1 MKNKCINLRGGRV
14 LPKEHKD
21 KMTSTGTFSPWDPPK
36 PLPQKPVR
44 VIKAAAPMR
53 ARPQLAPKP
62 QLAGQD
68 VTYTVD
74 NDKIKETER
83 MQDAATELA
92 KTGSST
98 IHHEESGTAQSKSNT
113 LGVIKKSGK
122 VKKMV
127 NQFDKVLGPEGKQIT
142 QMPPQYSKLQN
153 GKPAKDMNSFSLA
166 KEMTPYK
173 KYNKA
178 RLVSSGET
186 QVMLAAPERLAEGS
200 SVSAEQDDK
209 TEKCNETLSF
219 HKSLESNLELEAPNQ
234 PGPKSEFLD
243 FECSQPVEVPV
254 PLMDVLKECP
264 TNCPCLCHIQRPGM
278 VLSWVPAKREEAE
291 GEEDNEPFSDSS
303 SLSNSQ
309 TFQHIFVVN
318 EDPQACLDPSVGAY
332 NESNDRTQNG
342 ILEEFQDSDNCKGYS
357 CSELSDVIHSDTS
370 SVNSEIP
377 GNEISDSCTMG
388 QAEQTTVTM
397 LSYRSAVQEEANDVL
412 NIPVCELSSVKDS
425 EGEQT
430 AAAIQVPPTKAR
442 ICKPPRRK
450 KFLTQLSSDKE
461 EQPPAIPPRVP
472 IKPPR
477 PLHASSFPGW
487 SGLDK
492 KIPEDRKPLQAPY
505 QSATHSLPLEGVHYH
520 KNGRTSTLIA
530 EESYLQQKK
539 IQVQI
544 PVGEDDQIDNG
555 GSLHSQQSQQF
566 RKLNTQR
573 STDWES
579 RLQDEPLYQT
589 YRQTVISKEIKRQ
602 TLARNVSKTSID
614 YNFEALDNSP
624 ERGRASPKTSQRSTS
639 QQNTLWQDLPV
650 VRDSGVLQKI
660 DKEQIRLQ
668 ESMFEVLTSEAS
680 YLRSLNVLIDHFMNS
695 KELENTIIIREKKIL
710 FSNIS
715 KVKEVSESFLND
727 LKDRVDESI
736 LISDIC
742 DIIHCHAEHDFLV
755 YIDYVRN
762 QIYQEQTYSSL
773 MEKNVAF
780 ATVICRLQEL
790 PQCQK
795 LPLTSFLLLPFQRI
809 TRIKMLTE
817 NILKRTE
824 EGSSRE
830 QNAIKALASV
840 SKIIDSCNEEV
851 GKMKQMEELIHIA
864 KKIEFDK
871 LKAIPIIS
879 QNRRV
884 EKQGELSEIIQRG
897 SMFGLKPKFTPVY
910 LFLFTDLLLI
920 CKRSSEKYVALDY
933 AHRSLVHVQD
943 CSEYPQNAGMENCF
957 YLSLLENHQG
967 KTSERLLK
975 APTQSDM
982 HRWIAAFPKPT
993 NETNSTSDTVYEDW
1007 DCPQV
1012 QCVEAYTGQQAD
1024 ELTLEPTDIINVL
1037 RKTSEG
1043 WYEGIRL
1050 SDGQKGWFP
1059 GSYTDVIS
1067 NEHVRMRNLRERYR
1081 VLQAA
1086 RHLQKA
1092 KASDTKRKGGA
1103 SY

>member
-234 PGPKSEFLD
+234 PG
-243 FECSQPVEVPV
+243 
-254 PLMDVLKECP
+254 
-264 TNCPCLCHIQRPGM
+264 
-278 VLSWVPAKREEAE
+278 
-291 GEEDNEPFSDSS
+291 
-303 SLSNSQ
+303 
-309 TFQHIFVVN
+309 
-318 EDPQACLDPSVGAY
+318 
-332 NESNDRTQNG
+332 
-342 ILEEFQDSDNCKGYS
+342 
-357 CSELSDVIHSDTS
+357 
-370 SVNSEIP
+370 
-377 GNEISDSCTMG
+377 
-388 QAEQTTVTM
+388 
-397 LSYRSAVQEEANDVL
+397 
-412 NIPVCELSSVKDS
+412 
-425 EGEQT
+425 
-430 AAAIQVPPTKAR
+430 
-442 ICKPPRRK
+442 
-450 KFLTQLSSDKE
+450 
-461 EQPPAIPPRVP
+461 
-472 IKPPR
+472 
-477 PLHASSFPGW
+477 
-487 SGLDK
+487 
-492 KIPEDRKPLQAPY
+492 
-505 QSATHSLPLEGVHYH
+505 
-520 KNGRTSTLIA
+520 
-530 EESYLQQKK
+530 
-539 IQVQI
+539 
-544 PVGEDDQIDNG
+544 EDDQIDNG

-566 RKLNTQR
+566 RRKLNTQR